1 MDIEK
6 INRKHFVET
15 DMYYRVGLGLSSR
28 LLKFENGTIYLEIVT
43 SKKWNKS
50 HNATA
55 SELAH
60 CWKNTHEELSNAI
73 ACKVFI
79 IDANLYSYKQ
89 YLIHKG
95 IKPGYDAKKGII
107 FNKSHLN

>member
-15 DMYYRVGLGLSSR
+15 DMYYRVGLGLSSK
-28 LLKFENGTIYLEIVT
+28 LLSFENGTINVEIT
-43 SKKWNKS
+43 ISKKWKKN

-55 SELAH
+55 AELAH
-60 CWKNTHEELSNAI
+60 CWRNTHPELANAI
-73 ACKVFI
+73 ACKAFI
-79 IDANLYSYKQ
+79 IDTRDYPYKQ

-95 IKPGYDAKKGII
+95 IKPGYDAKKGVI